1 MQDSAPI
8 ESLDPGLVAALG
20 RSGAYPG
27 DPGAAD
33 GIHHIQTHL
42 SHVFLTR
49 GHAYKLHKAVRFP
62 FVDFATR
69 AARNEDSLREVRLNR
84 RLAPEIYLGVAP
96 VEIREG
102 KVLVGSTRESLAPP
116 GIDGAVPE
124 HCVVMIRL
132 TEGRDALSMLQRGEL
147 GAAHIDAIAER
158 IAEFHRTHGLG
169 APAPWSGEEWLE
181 RIGAP
186 VRESFSEI
194 ADVGPLAARARAAVA
209 RAEQFLAS
217 HAARFEARRQAGR
230 AVDAHGDLHLQHV
243 WFERADAA
251 PIAIDCLEFRS
262 DYREIDAASEVAFLA
277 MDLAYRG
284 RRDLGER
291 FLRRYAEAMDDYD
304 LYGVV
309 DFFVAYR
316 AAVRAKVAAL
326 ASRDPGLPDS
336 QREAA
341 AASAERHLSLAEAAL
356 AEAAPGG
363 VVALAGI
370 VGTGKSTVA
379 RALADDL
386 GGVVVASDRVRK
398 RQAQLGET
406 ERGHGELYTA
416 ERTARTYAGLFERA
430 LPVVRSGRTAILDA
444 TYARTSLRAELL
456 RWVAKEGIR
465 AFLVETTCAAPVAL
479 SRLEARARAGVDPSD
494 AGPELYEAS
503 ARGFESPAEW
513 PADARA
519 TVATDAP
526 SWRAHVTALARRIAA
541 RAPGGAR

>member
-1 MQDSAPI
+1 MGDASRI
-8 ESLDPGLVAALG
+8 ESLEPGLVEALE
-20 RSGAYPG
+20 RAGAYPG
-27 DPGAAD
+27 DAGAAH
-33 GIHHIQTHL
+33 GIQHIQTHL

-49 GHAYKLHKAVRFP
+49 GHVYKIHKAVRFP
-62 FVDFATR
+62 FVDFGLR
-69 AARNEDSLREVRLNR
+69 SARNEDSLRELRLNR
-84 RLAPEIYLGVAP
+84 RLAPEIYLGLAP
-96 VEIREG
+96 VETRGGAVRIG
-102 KVLVGSTRESLAPP
+102 ATRESLAPA
-116 GIDGAVPE
+116 GDDGAVPE
-124 HCVVMIRL
+124 HCVVMVRL
-132 TEGRDALSMLQRGEL
+132 SEGRDALSLLQRGEL
-147 GAAHIDAIAER
+147 GPGQIDAIAEVV
-158 IAEFHRTHGLG
+158 ANFHRGHGLG
-169 APAPWSGEEWLE
+169 TPAPWSAAEWLE

-194 ADVGPLAARARAAVA
+194 ADAAALATRGRAALA
-209 RAEQFLAS
+209 RAEDFLAGNS
-217 HAARFEARRQAGR
+217 GRFEARRQAGR

-243 WFERADAA
+243 WFERAEG
-251 PIAIDCLEFRS
+251 PPLAIDCLEFRS

-309 DFFVAYR
+309 DFFIAYR

-326 ASRDPGLPDS
+326 ASRDAGVPES

-341 AASAERHLSLAEAAL
+341 AASAERHLTLAETAL
-356 AEAAPGG
+356 AEPAPGA
-363 VVALAGI
+363 VVALAGM

-386 GGVVVASDRVRK
+386 GGVVIASDRVRK
-398 RQAQLGET
+398 RQAKLADSA
-406 ERGHGELYTA
+406 RGHGELYTD
-416 ERTARTYAGLFERA
+416 ERTDRTYAGLRERA
-430 LPVVRSGRTAILDA
+430 LPVLRSGRTAILDA
-444 TYARTSLRAELL
+444 TYARAALRGELL

-479 SRLEARARAGVDPSD
+479 ARLEARARAGTDPSD

-503 ARGFESPAEW
+503 ARGYESPAEW

-519 TVATDAP
+519 SIATDAP
-526 SWRAHVTALARRIAA
+526 SWRADVIALARRIAA
-541 RAPGGAR
+541 GAIQKTV

>member
-1 MQDSAPI
+1 MRDSPPI
-8 ESLDPGLVAALG
+8 ESLDPGLVAALE
-20 RSGAYPG
+20 RAEAYPDDSGAV
-27 DPGAAD
+27 D
-33 GIHHIQTHL
+33 GIQHIQTHL
-42 SHVFLTR
+42 SHVFLTL

-62 FVDFATR
+62 FLDFATR

-84 RLAPEIYLGVAP
+84 RLAPEVYLGVAP
-96 VEIREG
+96 VEVSKGVVHIG
-102 KVLVGSTRESLAPP
+102 ATRESLAPP
-116 GIDGAVPE
+116 DADGAVPE
-124 HCVVMIRL
+124 HCVVMTRL

-147 GAAHIDAIAER
+147 TAGHIDAVAER
-158 IAEFHRTHGLG
+158 IAEFHRAHGLG
-169 APAPWSGEEWLE
+169 APAPWPAEEWLE
-181 RIGAP
+181 RVGAP

-194 ADVGPLAARARAAVA
+194 ADVGALSARARAALA
-209 RAEQFLAS
+209 RAERFLAT

-243 WFERADAA
+243 WFEQPDGP

-309 DFFVAYR
+309 DFFIAYR

-326 ASRDPGLPDS
+326 ASRDSGVPAA

-341 AASAERHLSLAEAAL
+341 AASAERHLALAEAAL
-356 AEAAPGG
+356 AEPAPGTL
-363 VVALAGI
+363 VAMAGI

-386 GGVVVASDRVRK
+386 GAVTVASDRVRK
-398 RQAQLGET
+398 RQAELSET
-406 ERGHGELYTA
+406 ARGHGELYTE
-416 ERTARTYAGLFERA
+416 ERTAHTYAGLLERA
-430 LPVVRSGRTAILDA
+430 QPVVRSGRTAILDA

-456 RWVAKEGIR
+456 RWVAKQGIG

-479 SRLEARARAGVDPSD
+479 ARLEARARAGTDPSD

-519 TVATDAP
+519 TIATDAP
-526 SWRAHVTALARRIAA
+526 AWRAEVTALARRIAA
-541 RAPGGAR
+541 RAPGGPR